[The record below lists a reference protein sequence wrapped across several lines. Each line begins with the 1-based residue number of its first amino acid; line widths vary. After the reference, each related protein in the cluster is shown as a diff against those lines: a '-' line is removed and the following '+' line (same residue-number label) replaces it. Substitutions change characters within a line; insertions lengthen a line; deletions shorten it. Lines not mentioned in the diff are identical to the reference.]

1 MGSYSYIS
9 FNDYPIFQYKNTYEK
24 EVINL
29 LFLPEDFITEERPN
43 SSMILIIWGEVD
55 EGT

>member
-1 MGSYSYIS
+1 MGSYSYIY

-43 SSMILIIWGEVD
+43 SSMNLIIWGEVD